1 MSGIST
7 NYSYNYNNSYYT
19 NGLDSKSWTEKA
31 EQEAEKIKNSTKT
44 SATSSTSTTSSGIS
58 VGSSASNSSFLLAYQ
73 SQLEDLEASASKLQ
87 LSAKNNVFSKYDDAV
102 KKAAEDPTGDNAAAV
117 DKAMDNIVAA
127 FKDLANK
134 YNSTMSLLSNNVG
147 RGTGIASQMD
157 AMKRMMPNEKTLAA
171 LGMSYDTNGK
181 VQVDEDALREALE
194 KDPEEVK
201 NLVGGQFG
209 IAERVGSKAT
219 AILDSSV
226 DKVIGGAVSDE
237 SSDST
242 KKTDSGSTTN
252 SFTKS
257 SSMSDS
263 FMQFANFAK
272 SGAFNLSN
280 YYAVSMLN
288 ILV

>member
-19 NGLDSKSWTEKA
+19 NGLDANSWTEKA

-44 SATSSTSTTSSGIS
+44 SSTSSTSTTSSGIS
-58 VGSSASNSSFLLAYQ
+58 VGSSASNSTFLLAYQ

-117 DKAMDNIVAA
+117 DKAVDNIVAA

-147 RGTGIASQMD
+147 RGSGISSQMD
-157 AMKRMMPNEKTLAA
+157 SLKRMMPNEKTLAA

-181 VQVDEDALREALE
+181 IQVDEDALREALE

-226 DKVIGGAVSDE
+226 DKVIGSAVSSE

-242 KKTDSGSTTN
+242 KKTDSSSTTN
-252 SFTKS
+252 SFTKT

-263 FMQFANFAK
+263 FTQFANFAK

-288 ILV
+288 ILA

>member
-19 NGLDSKSWTEKA
+19 NGLDSKSWAEKA
-31 EQEAEKIKNSTKT
+31 EQDAEKIKNSTKT
-44 SATSSTSTTSSGIS
+44 SGTSSTSTTSSGIS
-58 VGSSASNSSFLLAYQ
+58 VGSSASNSTFLLAYQ

-157 AMKRMMPNEKTLAA
+157 SMKRMMPNEKTLAA

-226 DKVIGGAVSDE
+226 DKVIGGTVSSE

-288 ILV
+288 ILA